1 MILITFTKIRFMA
14 FQDILDGI
22 YNEVIQI
29 ENTGKIADYIPE
41 LAKIDANK
49 FGIALVDK
57 HQNIFTKS
65 NALEN
70 FSIQS
75 ISKVITTSLIFS
87 KIGNDLWKRVGYEPS
102 GNSFNSLVQLENE
115 NGIPRNPFINAGALV
130 IADLMLEHFENP
142 KTILLDFVR
151 ELTENPNINYNEN
164 VAQSEKAFGYRNA
177 ALVNFIKS
185 FGNIKNEPE
194 AVLDFYY
201 HQCSIEMSCVDL
213 AKCFQVFSNNGVI
226 PKSDKKFLSSSQC
239 KRMNALMQMCGFYDQ
254 AGEFTFKVGLPGK
267 SGVGGGVVAVF
278 PNHYTVAVWSPKLNK
293 KGNSFY
299 GLETLERLTTETSLS
314 IF

>member
-1 MILITFTKIRFMA
+1 MA
-14 FQDILDGI
+14 FQDILDSI
-22 YNEVIQI
+22 YTEVLQI
-29 ENTGKIADYIPE
+29 ENTGKKADYIPE
-41 LAKIDANK
+41 LEKVNANK
-49 FGIALVDK
+49 YGIALVDK
-57 HQNIFTKS
+57 HQNVFTKGDA
-65 NALEN
+65 NEK

-87 KIGNDLWKRVGYEPS
+87 KIGNELWKRVGYEPS
-102 GNSFNSLVQLENE
+102 GNAFNSLFQLENE
-115 NGIPRNPFINAGALV
+115 NGIPRNPLINAGALV
-130 IADLMLEHFENP
+130 LADLMLDHFENP
-142 KTILLDFVR
+142 KELLLDFVR
-151 ELTENPNINYNEN
+151 ELSENPTIDFNIN
-164 VAQSEKAFGYRNA
+164 VAQSEKEYGYRNA

-185 FGNIKNEPE
+185 FGNINNKPE

-201 HQCSIEMSCVDL
+201 HQCAIEMTCVDL
-213 AKCFQVFSNNGVI
+213 AKCFQVFANNGVI
-226 PKSDKKFLSSSQC
+226 PSSNKQFLTSSQC

-267 SGVGGGVVAVF
+267 SGVGGGVVAIF

>member
-1 MILITFTKIRFMA
+1 MA
-14 FQDILDGI
+14 YQDILDGI

-29 ENTGKIADYIPE
+29 ENTGKVADYIPE
-41 LAKIDANK
+41 LAKIDSNK

-57 HQNIFTKS
+57 YQNVFTKGD
-65 NALEN
+65 ADEK

-75 ISKVITTSLIFS
+75 ISKVITTALIFS
-87 KIGNDLWKRVGYEPS
+87 KIGNDLWRRVGKEPS
-102 GNSFNSLVQLENE
+102 GNAFNSLIQLEFE
-115 NGIPRNPFINAGALV
+115 KGIPRNPFINAGALV

-142 KTILLDFVR
+142 KEYLLNFVR
-151 ELTENPNINYNEN
+151 ELSENPTLNYNQNVIQSETENG
-164 VAQSEKAFGYRNA
+164 FRNA

-185 FGNIKNEPE
+185 FGNIKHKPE
-194 AVLDFYY
+194 EVLDFYY
-201 HQCSIEMSCVDL
+201 HQCSIEMTCVDL

-226 PKSDKKFLSSSQC
+226 PSSDKQFLTSSQC

>member
-1 MILITFTKIRFMA
+1 MA
-14 FQDILDGI
+14 FQDILDSI
-22 YNEVIQI
+22 YTEVLQV
-29 ENTGKIADYIPE
+29 ENTGKKADYIPE
-41 LAKIDANK
+41 LEKVNANK
-49 FGIALVDK
+49 YGIALVDK
-57 HQNIFTKS
+57 YQNVFTKGDA
-65 NALEN
+65 NEK

-87 KIGNDLWKRVGYEPS
+87 KIGNELWKRVGYEPS
-102 GNSFNSLVQLENE
+102 GNAFNSLFQLENE
-115 NGIPRNPFINAGALV
+115 NGIPRNPLINAGALV
-130 IADLMLEHFENP
+130 LADLMLDHFENP
-142 KTILLDFVR
+142 KELLLDFVR
-151 ELTENPNINYNEN
+151 ELSENPTIDFNIN
-164 VAQSEKAFGYRNA
+164 VAQSEKEYGYRNA

-185 FGNIKNEPE
+185 FGNINNKPE

-201 HQCSIEMSCVDL
+201 HQCAIEMTCVDL
-213 AKCFQVFSNNGVI
+213 AKCFQVFANNGVI
-226 PKSDKKFLSSSQC
+226 PSSNKQFLTSSQC

-267 SGVGGGVVAVF
+267 SGVGGGVVAIF

-299 GLETLERLTTETSLS
+299 GLETLERLTTETEAS

>member
-1 MILITFTKIRFMA
+1 MA
-14 FQDILDGI
+14 YQDILDGI

-29 ENTGKIADYIPE
+29 ENTGKVADYIPE
-41 LAKIDANK
+41 LAKVDATK

-57 HQNIFTKS
+57 HQNVFTKGD
-65 NALEN
+65 ALEK

-87 KIGNDLWKRVGYEPS
+87 KIGNDLWERVGYEPS

-130 IADLMLEHFENP
+130 VADLMLEHFENP
-142 KTILLDFVR
+142 KTFLLDFVR
-151 ELTENPNINYNEN
+151 ELTENLNINYNEN

-185 FGNIKNEPE
+185 FNNIKNEPE

-213 AKCFQVFSNNGVI
+213 AKCFQVFANNGVI
-226 PKSDKKFLSSSQC
+226 PKSDKKFLSSSKC

>member
-1 MILITFTKIRFMA
+1 MA
-14 FQDILDGI
+14 FQDILDSI
-22 YNEVIQI
+22 YTEVLQI
-29 ENTGKIADYIPE
+29 ENTGKKADYIPE
-41 LAKIDANK
+41 LEKVNANK
-49 FGIALVDK
+49 YGIALVDK
-57 HQNIFTKS
+57 HQNVFTKGDA
-65 NALEN
+65 NEK

-87 KIGNDLWKRVGYEPS
+87 KIGNELWKRVGYEPS
-102 GNSFNSLVQLENE
+102 GNAFNSLFQLENE
-115 NGIPRNPFINAGALV
+115 NGIPRNPLINAGALV
-130 IADLMLEHFENP
+130 LADLMLDHFENP
-142 KTILLDFVR
+142 KELLLDFVR
-151 ELTENPNINYNEN
+151 ELSENPTIDFNIN
-164 VAQSEKAFGYRNA
+164 VAQSEKEYGYRNA

-185 FGNIKNEPE
+185 FGNINNKPE
-194 AVLDFYY
+194 DVLDFYY
-201 HQCSIEMSCVDL
+201 HQCAIEMTCVDL
-213 AKCFQVFSNNGVI
+213 AKCFQVFANNGVI
-226 PKSDKKFLSSSQC
+226 PSSDKQFLTSSQC

-267 SGVGGGVVAVF
+267 SGVGGGVVAIF

>member
-1 MILITFTKIRFMA
+1 MA
-14 FQDILDGI
+14 YQDILDGI
-22 YNEVIQI
+22 YSEVTQI
-29 ENTGKIADYIPE
+29 ENTGKVADYIPE
-41 LAKIDANK
+41 LAKVDEK
-49 FGIALVDK
+49 KYGIALVDK
-57 HQNIFTKS
+57 HQNVFTKGD
-65 NALEN
+65 AVEN

-87 KIGNDLWKRVGYEPS
+87 KIGNNLWERVGYEPS

-130 IADLMLEHFENP
+130 VADLMLEHFENP
-142 KTILLDFVR
+142 KELLLTFVR
-151 ELTENPNINYNEN
+151 ELTENPNINFNEN

-201 HQCSIEMSCVDL
+201 HQCAIEMNCVDL
-213 AKCFQVFSNNGVI
+213 AKCFQVFANNGII
-226 PKSDKKFLSSSQC
+226 PKSNKKFLSSSQC

>member
-1 MILITFTKIRFMA
+1 MA
-14 FQDILDGI
+14 FQDILDSI
-22 YNEVIQI
+22 YTEVLQV
-29 ENTGKIADYIPE
+29 ENTGKAADYIPE
-41 LAKIDANK
+41 LGKVNANK

-57 HQNIFTKS
+57 HQNVFSKGD
-65 NALEN
+65 ADEK

-75 ISKVITTSLIFS
+75 ISKVITTALIFS
-87 KIGNDLWKRVGYEPS
+87 KIGNDLWKRVGKEPS
-102 GNSFNSLVQLENE
+102 GNAFNSLIQLEFE
-115 NGIPRNPFINAGALV
+115 KGIPRNPFINAGALV

-142 KTILLDFVR
+142 KEYLLNFVR
-151 ELTENPNINYNEN
+151 ELSENPTLNYNQNVIQSETENG
-164 VAQSEKAFGYRNA
+164 FRNA

-185 FGNIKNEPE
+185 FDNIKHKPE
-194 AVLDFYY
+194 EVLDFYY
-201 HQCSIEMSCVDL
+201 HQCSIEMTCVDL
-213 AKCFQVFSNNGVI
+213 AKCFQVFSNNGII
-226 PKSDKKFLSSSQC
+226 PQSDKQFLTSSQC

>member
-1 MILITFTKIRFMA
+1 MA
-14 FQDILDGI
+14 FQDILDSI
-22 YNEVIQI
+22 YTEVLQI
-29 ENTGKIADYIPE
+29 ENTGKKADYIPE
-41 LAKIDANK
+41 LEKVNANK
-49 FGIALVDK
+49 YGIALVDK
-57 HQNIFTKS
+57 HQNVFTKGDA
-65 NALEN
+65 NEK

-87 KIGNDLWKRVGYEPS
+87 KIGNELWKRVGYEPS
-102 GNSFNSLVQLENE
+102 GNAFNSLFQLENE
-115 NGIPRNPFINAGALV
+115 NGIPRNPLINAGALV
-130 IADLMLEHFENP
+130 LADLMLDHFENP
-142 KTILLDFVR
+142 KELLLDFVR
-151 ELTENPNINYNEN
+151 ELSENPTIDFNIN
-164 VAQSEKAFGYRNA
+164 VAQSEKEYGYRNA

-185 FGNIKNEPE
+185 FGNINNKPE

-201 HQCSIEMSCVDL
+201 HQCAIEMTCVDL
-213 AKCFQVFSNNGVI
+213 AKCFQVFANNGVI
-226 PKSDKKFLSSSQC
+226 PSSDKQFLTSSQC

-267 SGVGGGVVAVF
+267 SGVGGGVVAIF

>member
-1 MILITFTKIRFMA
+1 MA
-14 FQDILDGI
+14 YQYILDGI

-29 ENTGKIADYIPE
+29 ENTGKVADYIPE
-41 LAKIDANK
+41 LAKVDANK
-49 FGIALVDK
+49 YGIALVDK
-57 HQNIFTKS
+57 HQNVFTKGDS
-65 NALEN
+65 LEK

-87 KIGNDLWKRVGYEPS
+87 KIGNDLWERVGYEPS

-130 IADLMLEHFENP
+130 IADLMLEHFETP
-142 KTILLDFVR
+142 KVSLLDFVR

-213 AKCFQVFSNNGVI
+213 AKCFQVFANNGVI
-226 PKSDKKFLSSSQC
+226 PKSDKKFLSTSKC

>member
-41 LAKIDANK
+41 LAKVDANK

-57 HQNIFTKS
+57 HQNVFTKGDS
-65 NALEN
+65 LEK

>member
-1 MILITFTKIRFMA
+1 MAYQYILER
-14 FQDILDGI
+14 I

-29 ENTGKIADYIPE
+29 ENTGKVANYIPE
-41 LAKIDANK
+41 LAKVDSNK

-57 HQNIFTKS
+57 HQNVFTKGD
-65 NALEN
+65 ALEK

-102 GNSFNSLVQLENE
+102 GNAFNSLIQLEYE
-115 NGIPRNPFINAGALV
+115 KGIPRNPFINAGALV
-130 IADLMLEHFENP
+130 IADLMLDHFENP
-142 KTILLDFVR
+142 KDYFLEFIR
-151 ELTENPNINYNEN
+151 ELSENPTINYNQK
-164 VAQSEKAFGYRNA
+164 VVQSELENGYRNA

-185 FGNIKNEPE
+185 FDNIKHQPE
-194 AVLDFYY
+194 EVLDFYY
-201 HQCSIEMSCVDL
+201 HQCSVEMSCIDL
-213 AKCFQVFSNNGVI
+213 AKCFQVFANNGMI
-226 PKSDKKFLSSSQC
+226 PKSDSKFLTSSQC

-267 SGVGGGVVAVF
+267 SGVGGGVVAIF
-278 PNHYTVAVWSPKLNK
+278 PNHYTVAIWSPKLNK

-299 GLETLERLTTETSLS
+299 SLETLERLTTETEAS

>member
-1 MILITFTKIRFMA
+1 MA
-14 FQDILDGI
+14 YQDILDGI

-29 ENTGKIADYIPE
+29 ENTGKVADYIPE

-57 HQNIFTKS
+57 YQNVFTKGD
-65 NALEN
+65 ALEK

-87 KIGNDLWKRVGYEPS
+87 KIGNDLWERVGYEPS

-130 IADLMLEHFENP
+130 VADLMLEHFENP
-142 KTILLDFVR
+142 KAFLIDFVR
-151 ELTENPNINYNEN
+151 ELTENQNINYNEN
-164 VAQSEKAFGYRNA
+164 VAKSEKSFGYRNA

-194 AVLDFYY
+194 AV
-201 HQCSIEMSCVDL
+201 
-213 AKCFQVFSNNGVI
+213 
-226 PKSDKKFLSSSQC
+226 
-239 KRMNALMQMCGFYDQ
+239 
-254 AGEFTFKVGLPGK
+254 
-267 SGVGGGVVAVF
+267 
-278 PNHYTVAVWSPKLNK
+278 
-293 KGNSFY
+293 
-299 GLETLERLTTETSLS
+299 
-314 IF
+314 

>member
-1 MILITFTKIRFMA
+1 MAYQYILER
-14 FQDILDGI
+14 I

-29 ENTGKIADYIPE
+29 ENTGKVANYIPE
-41 LAKIDANK
+41 LAKVDSNK

-57 HQNIFTKS
+57 HQNVFTKGD
-65 NALEN
+65 ALEK

-102 GNSFNSLVQLENE
+102 GNAFNSLIQLEYE
-115 NGIPRNPFINAGALV
+115 KGIPRNPFINAGALV
-130 IADLMLEHFENP
+130 IADLMLDHFENP
-142 KTILLDFVR
+142 KDYFLEFIR
-151 ELTENPNINYNEN
+151 ELSENPTINYNQK
-164 VAQSEKAFGYRNA
+164 VVQSELENGYRNA

-185 FGNIKNEPE
+185 FDNIKHQPE
-194 AVLDFYY
+194 EVLDFYY
-201 HQCSIEMSCVDL
+201 HQCSVEMSCIDL
-213 AKCFQVFSNNGVI
+213 AKCFQVFANNGMI
-226 PKSDKKFLSSSQC
+226 PKSNSKFLTSSQC

-267 SGVGGGVVAVF
+267 SGVGGGVVAIF
-278 PNHYTVAVWSPKLNK
+278 PNHYTVAIWSPKLNK

-299 GLETLERLTTETSLS
+299 SLETLERLTTETEAS